1 MPGLPAAGGRPAA
14 GAEALVLRAAERS
27 LKDVLEL
34 VHAGALDRSTLG
46 SLSGLCEELKRT
58 RVPRVVDPADA
69 ALDDDEADTEKEDD
83 PARPADGTVTPVRF
97 AAPAPRPRRRKLGD
111 GGEAALALGALR
123 LSTKPMDA
131 AWTSRG
137 AKRNPEREPLVELLI

>member
-1 MPGLPAAGGRPAA
+1 M
-14 GAEALVLRAAERS
+14 AEALVLRQAERS

-34 VHAGALDRSTLG
+34 VNAGALDPSTLG

-58 RVPRVVDPADA
+58 RVPRVVDA
-69 ALDDDEADTEKEDD
+69 AVEEDEADTEKEDD

-131 AWTSRG
+131 AWTSR
-137 AKRNPEREPLVELLI
+137 AVWN

>member
-34 VHAGALDRSTLG
+34 VNIGALDPSTLG

-58 RVPRVVDPADA
+58 RVPRIVDA
-69 ALDDDEADTEKEDD
+69 AVEEDEADTEKEDD

-97 AAPAPRPRRRKLGD
+97 AAPSPNFRRR
-111 GGEAALALGALR
+111 
-123 LSTKPMDA
+123 
-131 AWTSRG
+131 
-137 AKRNPEREPLVELLI
+137 